1 MPVIMIGLLLFLVL
15 IISSCKALQYQRQR
29 LVLKR
34 RLNLVSG
41 VNSTV
46 NMTASSLFI
55 WQQKTGPLMEYG
67 LQVQSRIDSL
77 FTRQTKRWLLI
88 ALVVVAL
95 GIWFFMPFFSNLVRM
110 MIIAIAIVVI
120 LGGSYWLMRTRQHRE
135 FEAAFTQVLGQMSRA
150 VSAGI
155 SVPQAI
161 AQIADYQKGMLGHEF
176 SLIRDKLE
184 IGIGLKQA
192 LNQASIRLPYVS
204 FHFFSVA
211 LILNEE
217 NGGQLREVLHSLSRT
232 VHDNA
237 AIKMKIKS
245 LTAEPRMTAAILAS
259 LPVLLIGVMFFK
271 NPSAFMTLTQ
281 SSSGHLVLGY
291 VVTSMTIGLA
301 IIHLLTKVRAQ

>member
-1 MPVIMIGLLLFLVL
+1 MQVIIIGSLLFLVL
-15 IISSCKALQYQRQR
+15 LLSSYKVLQYQRQR
-29 LVLKR
+29 MVLKR
-34 RLNLVSG
+34 RLSLASAVDL
-41 VNSTV
+41 TV
-46 NMTASSLFI
+46 NTTTSALFI
-55 WQQKTGPLMEYG
+55 WQQKTGFLVQYWS
-67 LQVQSRIDSL
+67 QVQSRIDSL
-77 FTRQTKRWLLI
+77 FDRQSKRWLLVT
-88 ALVVVAL
+88 LVAAAL
-95 GIWFFMPFFSNLVRM
+95 GTWFFMPFFSPLIRM
-110 MIIAIAIVVI
+110 MIIAISI
-120 LGGSYWLMRTRQHRE
+120 LGIAGSSYWLMRMRQHRE

-161 AQIADYQKGMLGHEF
+161 AQIADYQQGMLGREF

-204 FHFFSVA
+204 FHFFRVA

-259 LPVLLIGVMFFK
+259 LPVILIGVMFFK
-271 NPSAFMTLTQ
+271 NPSAFITLTQ
-281 SSSGHLVLGY
+281 SASGHLVLGY
-291 VVTSMTIGLA
+291 VVTSMALGLA
-301 IIHLLTKVRAQ
+301 IIHLLTKVRA

>member
-1 MPVIMIGLLLFLVL
+1 MPVIMIGLLLLIVLLV
-15 IISSCKALQYQRQR
+15 SSYKVLQYQRQR

-34 RLNLVSG
+34 RLSLVSG
-41 VNSTV
+41 VYSTV
-46 NMTASSLFI
+46 NPTASSLFI

-77 FTRQTKRWLLI
+77 FDRQAKRWLLI
-88 ALVVVAL
+88 IWVVVTL
-95 GIWFFMPFFSNLVRM
+95 GIWFFMPFFSPLIRM
-110 MIIAIAIVVI
+110 VIIAISVTTISGV
-120 LGGSYWLMRTRQHRE
+120 SYWLMRTRQHSE

-161 AQIADYQKGMLGHEF
+161 AQIADYQQGILGREF

-184 IGIGLKQA
+184 IGISLKQA

-259 LPVLLIGVMFFK
+259 LPVLLIGVMYFK
-271 NPSAFMTLTQ
+271 NPSAFITLTQ
-281 SSSGHLVLGY
+281 SPSGHLVLGY
-291 VVTSMTIGLA
+291 VVTSMVIGLA
-301 IIHLLTKVRAQ
+301 IIHLLTKVRA

>member
-1 MPVIMIGLLLFLVL
+1 MQVIMIGSLLFLVFL
-15 IISSCKALQYQRQR
+15 LSSYKVLQYQQQR
-29 LVLKR
+29 MVLKR
-34 RLNLVSG
+34 RLSLVSA
-41 VNSTV
+41 VDLTV
-46 NMTASSLFI
+46 NATTSALFV
-55 WQQKTGPLMEYG
+55 WQQKTGFLVQYWS
-67 LQVQSRIDSL
+67 QIQSRIDSL
-77 FTRQTKRWLLI
+77 FDRQSKRWLLVT
-88 ALVVVAL
+88 LVVVVL
-95 GIWFFMPFFSNLVRM
+95 GTWFFMPFFSPVVRM
-110 MIIAIAIVVI
+110 MTIAIFITGIV
-120 LGGSYWLMRTRQHRE
+120 GTSYWFMRMRQHRE

-161 AQIADYQKGMLGHEF
+161 AQIADYQQGMLGREF
-176 SLIRDKLE
+176 GLIRDRLE

-204 FHFFSVA
+204 FHFFRVA

-271 NPSAFMTLTQ
+271 NPSAFITLTQ
-281 SSSGHLVLGY
+281 SPSGHLVLGY
-291 VVTSMTIGLA
+291 VVTSMGLGLA
-301 IIHLLTKVRAQ
+301 IIHLLTKVRA

>member
-1 MPVIMIGLLLFLVL
+1 MLVMITGLLLSIVFLFSTLKV
-15 IISSCKALQYQRQR
+15 LQYQQQR
-29 LVLKR
+29 RVLKR
-34 RLNLVSG
+34 RLMLATVVGTSTHKASTLFHWTQRTNPLV
-41 VNSTV
+41 
-46 NMTASSLFI
+46 
-55 WQQKTGPLMEYG
+55 QYG
-67 LQVQSRIDSL
+67 LQLQSRIDAL
-77 FTRQTKRWLLI
+77 FDRQAKRWLLI
-88 ALVVVAL
+88 SLAVMTLA
-95 GIWFFMPFFSNLVRM
+95 GWFTLSFFAPLIRM
-110 MIIAIAIVVI
+110 MIIAITIVLVS
-120 LGGSYWLMRTRQHRE
+120 GVSYWFMSTRQHSE

-161 AQIADYQKGMLGHEF
+161 AQIADYQQGMLGREF
-176 SLIRDKLE
+176 ALIRDKLE

-192 LNQASIRLPYVS
+192 LSQASVRLPYVS

-271 NPSAFMTLTQ
+271 NPSAFITLTE
-281 SSSGHLVLGY
+281 SPSGHLVLGY

-301 IIHLLTKVRAQ
+301 IIHLLTKVRA

>member
-1 MPVIMIGLLLFLVL
+1 MPVLLIGFSLFLVL
-15 IISSCKALQYQRQR
+15 IVSSCKMLQYQRQR

-34 RLNLVSG
+34 RLDLVSG
-41 VNSTV
+41 VNSTA
-46 NMTASSLFI
+46 NMASSSLFI

-67 LQVQSRIDSL
+67 LQMQSRIDSL
-77 FTRQTKRWLLI
+77 FDRQTKRWLLI
-88 ALVVVAL
+88 ILAVVAL
-95 GIWFFMPFFSNLVRM
+95 GIWFFMPFFSPLVRI
-110 MIIAIAIVVI
+110 MIIAIAILVV

-135 FEAAFTQVLGQMSRA
+135 FDAAFTQVLGQMSRA

-161 AQIADYQKGMLGHEF
+161 AQIADYQKGMLGREF

-237 AIKMKIKS
+237 AIKMKIRS

-259 LPVLLIGVMFFK
+259 LPILLIGVMYFK
-271 NPSAFMTLTQ
+271 NPSAFITLTQ
-281 SSSGHLVLGY
+281 SPRGHLVLGY
-291 VVTSMTIGLA
+291 VVTSMALGMA
-301 IIHLLTKVRAQ
+301 IIHLLTKVRA